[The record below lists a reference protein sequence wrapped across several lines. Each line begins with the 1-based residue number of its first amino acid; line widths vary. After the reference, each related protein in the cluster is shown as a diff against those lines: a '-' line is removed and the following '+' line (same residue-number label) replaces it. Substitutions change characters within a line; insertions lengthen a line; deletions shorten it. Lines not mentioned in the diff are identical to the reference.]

1 MISKFHRKVKGYYVF
16 ILILIIWQVICNM
29 EVYNEYILPPP
40 MKVFNTFID
49 MIKNGSIYENVF
61 ASLRRIFIGFI
72 ISSMIAIPLGILFGI
87 NKKLYEYFKP
97 LLEFIRN
104 TPPLALI
111 PMLILWFGIGEKSKI
126 IIIILASFFPIFL
139 NTLNGIRSCDV
150 KLIEVGQVFNFT
162 KIEIFLKI
170 IIPNSILHIFIGLS
184 LGLGYSFRAII
195 GAELIAASS
204 GLGYLI
210 SDGKSMSR
218 TDVVIVG
225 IFVIGFL
232 GIISDYLFTKLIKK
246 VAKGKQVK
254 DYV

>member
-1 MISKFHRKVKGYYVF
+1 MISEFHGKVKGYYIF
-16 ILILIIWQVICNM
+16 IFILIIWQVICNM
-29 EVYNEYILPPP
+29 KIYSEYILPPP

-49 MIKNGSIYENVF
+49 MIENGSIYENIFV
-61 ASLRRIFIGFI
+61 SLRRIFIGFI
-72 ISSMIAIPLGILFGI
+72 ISSTIAIPLGIIFGV
-87 NKKLYEYFKP
+87 NKKIYEYFKP
-97 LLEFIRN
+97 LLELIRN

-139 NTLNGIRSCDV
+139 NTLNGIRSCDI

-162 KIEIFLKI
+162 KKEIFLKI
-170 IIPNSILHIFIGLS
+170 IIPNSILDIFIGLS

-210 SDGKSMSR
+210 SDGKAMSR

>member
-1 MISKFHRKVKGYYVF
+1 MISEFHRKVKGYYIF
-16 ILILIIWQVICNM
+16 IFILIIWQVICNM
-29 EVYNEYILPPP
+29 KIYNEYILPPP

-49 MIKNGSIYENVF
+49 MIENGSIYENIFV
-61 ASLRRIFIGFI
+61 SLRRIFIGFI
-72 ISSMIAIPLGILFGI
+72 ISSTIAIPLGIIFGV
-87 NKKLYEYFKP
+87 NKKIYEYFKP
-97 LLEFIRN
+97 LLELIRN

-126 IIIILASFFPIFL
+126 IIIILASFFPIFF
-139 NTLNGIRSCDV
+139 NTLNGIRSCDI

-162 KIEIFLKI
+162 KKEIFLKI
-170 IIPNSILHIFIGLS
+170 IIPNSILDIFIGLS

-210 SDGKSMSR
+210 SDGKAMSR

-232 GIISDYLFTKLIKK
+232 GIISEYLFTKLIKK